1 MHYGIYLPNF
11 GEYSDLRLLAELAHD
26 AEVAGWEGCFLWDHI
41 HQWHGQEPFADP
53 WMALTAMALHTE
65 RIRLGPLVTPLA
77 RRRPWK
83 LARETVTL
91 DHLSGGRLI
100 LGVGVGLPQAASL
113 PPEDFGAF
121 GEAVAPHVRAAR
133 MDEGLAVL
141 TGLWRGQPFSYDGT
155 QYQVHDVCFR
165 PPPVQQPRI
174 PLWVGGHWPTKA
186 PFRRAAQWDGVFPQG
201 RQNLPGSA
209 HSQQAMNTRLTP
221 ATIRELVAYIM
232 AHRAS
237 AAPFEVVYGGQTSGR
252 DAAEDRAIV
261 TPYAEAGLTWWLENR
276 RNRSLAAM
284 RERIR
289 IGPPQV

>member
-1 MHYGIYLPNF
+1 MHYGVYLPNF
-11 GEYSDLRLLAELAHD
+11 GDYSDLHLLAELAHD

-41 HQWHGQEPFADP
+41 YQWHGQEPFADP

-113 PPEDFGAF
+113 PPEDYGAF
-121 GEAVAPHVRAAR
+121 GGAVAPHVRAAR
-133 MDEGLAVL
+133 MDDGLAVL
-141 TGLWRGQPFSYDGT
+141 TGLWSGQPFSYDGT
-155 QYQVHDVCFR
+155 QYQVNDVCFL
-165 PPPVQQPRI
+165 PPPVQQPRFPI
-174 PLWVGGHWPTKA
+174 WVGGHWPTKA

-201 RQNLPGSA
+201 RQNLSGT
-209 HSQQAMNTRLTP
+209 SQSQNAMNRRLTP
-221 ATIRELVAYIM
+221 AEIRDLVAYIT

-289 IGPPQV
+289 IGPPHV